1 MYYFAFALLLA
12 ALLGSLAFAGAALI
26 HLWQKKDGIPAFIEK
41 GHILVT
47 GCFLMASAFLLHALY
62 WKDYRLD
69 YVSSYT
75 DNILDL
81 FYRLTA
87 FWAGQPGSMLF
98 WGLTVAVM
106 GSLFALTTNYMAPAS
121 ARQMASDLALLPMW
135 YAEAGSAV
143 LAPSAYNA
151 DFLKTKSELL
161 GMDVALLTE
170 PEVADGKDRKFSPW
184 GWDPALRKRLMTLGA
199 DQTELPSADYMN
211 ILREHSHRLQA
222 VKLLPGLR
230 LNEYFCGE
238 SFYLS
243 TLAECSAFVEGREA
257 CLLKAP
263 LSGSGK
269 GLNWCKG
276 IFTTFISGWCAR
288 VAASQGGVVG
298 EPIYNKVE
306 DFAMEFYADGRGRV
320 VFAGYSVFH
329 TGGSGMYAGN
339 DLLSDEKI
347 LQKLSAYVPQEEF
360 IRLRTRLEEELSA
373 LFGGFYHGY
382 LGVDMMICHFPD
394 EAPVY
399 RIHPCVEINLRMNMG
414 VVAWLL
420 TDRYLA
426 ADAEGVFRIDYYPLA
441 GQALEEHRQM
451 SASFPLSVEN
461 NRVCAGYL
469 PLVPVTPQSRYR
481 AFLLLTL
488 PQ

>member
-1 MYYFAFALLLA
+1 MAL
-12 ALLGSLAFAGAALI
+12 
-26 HLWQKKDGIPAFIEK
+26 
-41 GHILVT
+41 
-47 GCFLMASAFLLHALY
+47 AS
-62 WKDYRLD
+62 
-69 YVSSYT
+69 
-75 DNILDL
+75 
-81 FYRLTA
+81 
-87 FWAGQPGSMLF
+87 GE
-98 WGLTVAVM
+98 
-106 GSLFALTTNYMAPAS
+106 TNYMAPAS

-135 YAEAGSAV
+135 YADAGSAV

-170 PEVADGKDRKFSPW
+170 PEVADGKDWKFSPW

-199 DQTELPSADYMN
+199 DQAELPSADYMN

-238 SFYLS
+238 SFYLN
-243 TLAECSAFVEGREA
+243 TLAECSAFVEGREV

-288 VAASQGGVVG
+288 VTASQGGVVG
-298 EPIYNKVE
+298 EPIYDKVE

-320 VFAGYSVFH
+320 VFAGYSIFR

-339 DLLSDEKI
+339 ELMSDEKI
-347 LQKLSAYVPQEEF
+347 LQKLSTYVPQEEF
-360 IRLRTRLEEELSA
+360 LRLQTRLEEKLSA
-373 LFGGFYHGY
+373 MFGYFYRGY
-382 LGVDMMICHFPD
+382 LGVDMMICCFSD
-394 EAPVY
+394 EIPVY

-414 VVAWLL
+414 VVARLL

-426 ADAEGVFRIDYYPLA
+426 ADTEGVFQIIYYPSA
-441 GQALEEHRQM
+441 GPALEEHRQM
-451 SASFPLSVEN
+451 LASLPLSVEN
-461 NRVCAGYL
+461 GRVRSGYL

-481 AFLLLTL
+481 VFLCCE
-488 PQ
+488 

>member
-1 MYYFAFALLLA
+1 MKLYLFNPDSDLALA
-12 ALLGSLAFAGAALI
+12 NNEA
-26 HLWQKKDGIPAFIEK
+26 
-41 GHILVT
+41 
-47 GCFLMASAFLLHALY
+47 
-62 WKDYRLD
+62 
-69 YVSSYT
+69 
-75 DNILDL
+75 
-81 FYRLTA
+81 
-87 FWAGQPGSMLF
+87 
-98 WGLTVAVM
+98 
-106 GSLFALTTNYMAPAS
+106 NYIAPAS
-121 ARQMASDLALLPMW
+121 ARRMAQDMALLPIW
-135 YAEAGSAV
+135 YAAPDSAV

-151 DFLKTKSELL
+151 DFLRKMRDLFGL
-161 GMDVALLTE
+161 RVQLATE
-170 PEVADGKDRKFSPW
+170 PELPDYAEASIVPW
-184 GWDPALRKRLMTLGA
+184 GWNPSIRKYLLKRGVNE
-199 DQTELPSADYMN
+199 DKLPSPRLLADYRSLSSR
-211 ILREHSHRLQA
+211 IQA
-222 VKLLPGLR
+222 VEMTRRVTGRYPG
-230 LNEYFCGE
+230 YTCGE
-238 SFYLS
+238 H
-243 TLAECSAFVEGREA
+243 TLVNNIEDCERIVNAMHA
-257 CLLKAP
+257 CLLKVP
-263 LSGSGK
+263 WSGSGK
-269 GLNWCKG
+269 GLNWCLHG
-276 IFTTFISGWCAR
+276 FTKPVSNWCER
-288 VAASQGGVVG
+288 ILREQGCLTA

-414 VVAWLL
+414 VVARLL

-426 ADAEGVFRIDYYPLA
+426 ADAEGAFRIDYYPLA